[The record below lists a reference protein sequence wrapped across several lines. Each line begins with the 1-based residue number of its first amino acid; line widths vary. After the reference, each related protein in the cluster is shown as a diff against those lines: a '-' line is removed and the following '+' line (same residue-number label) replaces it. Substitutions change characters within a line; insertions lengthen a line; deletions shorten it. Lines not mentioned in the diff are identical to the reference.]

1 MSNYGPSARYYMG
14 LAEKAR
20 AAAVPE
26 LPPAFSEFLGNLS
39 DMMMLDGASA
49 SGAATEPGGGAA
61 ATTEYERELARAALS
76 KHVKS
81 GEYTAADLVKA
92 RNTLNPDAATIA
104 RRAADNARR
113 TAQATARRA
122 AQAAAPVSDPPLPPR
137 TTPTFETVRAA
148 SGDTPWTTADVS
160 AYEKFLDGTGLD
172 ENPAAMA
179 RLSGGTVA
187 VEGSEAAVATAVDV
201 GSAASETGLAAR
213 LGAYTATSA
222 EGSGLA
228 GYLMVNSEIA
238 ANVGAMISSSAAAGA
253 MMTIGAIGAAAAG
266 AYLTYQGIA
275 NAMENTQH
283 MIAARK
289 EAMRIAYRI
298 QVFDHIQ
305 KTNPTMW
312 AQLEANYGW
321 HQQHARELP
330 GQPPITDDLLSKIDQ
345 QISTANDAYWHNLG
359 WSRNSPSLQGLI
371 NARPT
376 NTIAA
381 TVAAGAAAHAA
392 LPHSSDMH
400 YGEVQ
405 AYAGGNGDDDLETGP
420 SSGARTIDGS
430 LGSSGEG
437 GLGGDNN
444 TAEGWEFLDKMERD
458 AAAARLAKAAA
469 YSNQHA
475 PPYASS

>member
-1 MSNYGPSARYYMG
+1 
-14 LAEKAR
+14 
-20 AAAVPE
+20 
-26 LPPAFSEFLGNLS
+26 
-39 DMMMLDGASA
+39 
-49 SGAATEPGGGAA
+49 
-61 ATTEYERELARAALS
+61 
-76 KHVKS
+76 
-81 GEYTAADLVKA
+81 
-92 RNTLNPDAATIA
+92 
-104 RRAADNARR
+104 
-113 TAQATARRA
+113 
-122 AQAAAPVSDPPLPPR
+122 
-137 TTPTFETVRAA
+137 
-148 SGDTPWTTADVS
+148 
-160 AYEKFLDGTGLD
+160 
-172 ENPAAMA
+172 
-179 RLSGGTVA
+179 
-187 VEGSEAAVATAVDV
+187 
-201 GSAASETGLAAR
+201 
-213 LGAYTATSA
+213 
-222 EGSGLA
+222 
-228 GYLMVNSEIA
+228 MVNSEIA
-238 ANVGAMISSSAAAGA
+238 ANVGALISSSAAAGA

-469 YSNQHA
+469 AASAAAAAAAAAAAKENQESEA
-475 PPYASS
+475 PAPEGVGVGI